1 MSFNINKCKS
11 IYAAFSYL
19 IMHSGK
25 YLNFE
30 LNSVIARFIE
40 HIWRVIAF
48 AVSLQ
53 KEKSHIFFSDKLF
66 KYRMFF
72 YPCPSNCFNYNTDC
86 GKLHR
91 MDTLLCTHLG

>member
-40 HIWRVIAF
+40 HIWRVIARSSLCGQF
-48 AVSLQ
+48 AKG
-53 KEKSHIFFSDKLF
+53 KESYFFF
-66 KYRMFF
+66 
-72 YPCPSNCFNYNTDC
+72 
-86 GKLHR
+86 
-91 MDTLLCTHLG
+91 